1 MSHVVN
7 IKADDIQYLRYDLS
21 LQECEEVLEQLTKDV
36 DYIIDSVSAVMEIT
50 QRHVDK
56 IVRNGE
62 KK

>member
-1 MSHVVN
+1 MSYVVN
-7 IKADDIQYLRYDLS
+7 IKVDDIQYLRYDLS
-21 LQECEEVLEQLTKDV
+21 LQECEEVLEQLSKDV